1 MCWERKQKLE
11 SWFWMKI
18 LLRGALLIWTQI
30 FSHLKSSKKFW
41 SVKNSVFGC
50 NWASTFCYHFKLDYL
65 CCLDEKENGHQLF
78 DFPPIPPSRPGSSPS
93 NGFEMM
99 IYAVWSILF
108 WFLPGSTDQLFLAT
122 QHHRGCAL
130 PDEHSAWTTWH
141 YMTLFFNTITI
152 IVWLVILGTLHSI
165 QGKRN
170 SHNFVQSQWTRLLSS
185 PLSSAITAFPP
196 SSVI

>member
-41 SVKNSVFGC
+41 SVKNSVFG
-50 NWASTFCYHFKLDYL
+50 WASTFCYHFKLDYL

-93 NGFEMM
+93 NGFMM
-99 IYAVWSILF
+99 KLWNDDLCGLINFVLIFTWKYWSTVFSHPTSSWLC
-108 WFLPGSTDQLFLAT
+108 AT
-122 QHHRGCAL
+122 RWTFSLDNLTLYDLVLQHYYNYC
-130 PDEHSAWTTWH
+130 
-141 YMTLFFNTITI
+141 
-152 IVWLVILGTLHSI
+152 VIGNIGYPSLHSG
-165 QGKRN
+165 QEE
-170 SHNFVQSQWTRLLSS
+170 
-185 PLSSAITAFPP
+185 
-196 SSVI
+196 

>member
-50 NWASTFCYHFKLDYL
+50 NWASTFSYHFKLDYL

-93 NGFEMM
+93 NGFIMKLWNDDLCGL
-99 IYAVWSILF
+99 INFVLIFTWKYWSTVFSHPTSSWLC
-108 WFLPGSTDQLFLAT
+108 AT
-122 QHHRGCAL
+122 RWTFSLDNLTLYDLVLQHYYNYC
-130 PDEHSAWTTWH
+130 
-141 YMTLFFNTITI
+141 
-152 IVWLVILGTLHSI
+152 VIGNIGYPSLHSG
-165 QGKRN
+165 QEE
-170 SHNFVQSQWTRLLSS
+170 
-185 PLSSAITAFPP
+185 
-196 SSVI
+196 